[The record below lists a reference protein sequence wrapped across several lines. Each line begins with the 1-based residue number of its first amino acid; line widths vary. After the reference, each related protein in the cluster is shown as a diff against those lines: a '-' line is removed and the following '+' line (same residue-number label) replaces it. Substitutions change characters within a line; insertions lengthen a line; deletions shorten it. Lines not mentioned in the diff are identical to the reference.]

1 MNASLA
7 GAGSLIVLLLALG
20 GEAVLGEMRWLFARV
35 PHPRLLVGETVDF
48 LESRLNRAMRG
59 PRSRLVRGALVVV
72 AVLGLAIGVGV
83 GLAWL
88 VDWLPYLWPL
98 ELLLMIS
105 LIAQRGP
112 YVRTAPAVRLL
123 AEGGLVAGQEAL
135 RPLAGLGPGAL
146 DGLGL
151 AGTVRIAALALAR
164 AFVHGVVAPCFWFA
178 LLGLPGL
185 FLQQAVLVLAARLRG
200 GPLDDPRYRDFGM
213 TAGRLNDAL
222 SLLPAAI
229 AALMIGLAAAFV
241 PRGRPWAALAAA
253 WRGDAGNLGGTGRG
267 PAAAPGRAIAAALG
281 RDPGAGPTELERA
294 RMLYAVAC
302 LINAGAI
309 AALALLLLSV

>member
-164 AFVHGVVAPCFWFA
+164 AFVVQPAVLLADEPTGSLDFATGETVMALMFA
-178 LLGLPGL
+178 LNQELGTTL
-185 FLQQAVLVLAARLRG
+185 VLVTH
-200 GPLDDPRYRDFGM
+200 DP
-213 TAGRLNDAL
+213 
-222 SLLPAAI
+222 AI
-229 AALMIGLAAAFV
+229 AARCQRRITIE
-241 PRGRPWAALAAA
+241 
-253 WRGDAGNLGGTGRG
+253 AGQIS
-267 PAAAPGRAIAAALG
+267 A
-281 RDPGAGPTELERA
+281 D
-294 RMLYAVAC
+294 
-302 LINAGAI
+302 
-309 AALALLLLSV
+309 